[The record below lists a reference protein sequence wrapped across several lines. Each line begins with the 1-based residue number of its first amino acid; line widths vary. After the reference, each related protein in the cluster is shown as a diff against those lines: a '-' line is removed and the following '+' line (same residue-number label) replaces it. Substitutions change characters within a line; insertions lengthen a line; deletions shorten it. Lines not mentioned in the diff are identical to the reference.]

1 MSNVTTTQ
9 NGFRVEDITFKG
21 MRKQSEIENE
31 IPQNEGK
38 VSEVNVPVSLTP
50 EQVKAFYE
58 DKTAHTRDMKEKRVY
73 EQTIRWIDDML
84 EYRKKLVAI
93 EVKQAEVKDENPVED
108 IVV

>member
-31 IPQNEGK
+31 IPHNEGEI
-38 VSEVNVPVSLTP
+38 SEVNVPISLTP

-58 DKTAHTRDMKEKRVY
+58 DKIVQTRNTRERRVY
-73 EQTIRWIDDML
+73 EQTVKWIDNML